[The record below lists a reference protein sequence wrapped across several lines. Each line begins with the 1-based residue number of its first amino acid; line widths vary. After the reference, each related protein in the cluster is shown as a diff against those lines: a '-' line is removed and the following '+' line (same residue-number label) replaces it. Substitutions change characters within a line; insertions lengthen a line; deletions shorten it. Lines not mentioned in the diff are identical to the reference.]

1 MCNHYRKGQK
11 VIEWTQVH
19 LGGVKIAGA
28 LGEIAEHT
36 YPKYPA
42 PIVMQQA
49 GERSLLSK
57 SWGIPIT
64 IKGAKKAVTKPVTNA
79 RNDKLSGFTWRYA
92 TAERRCLIPATGYYE
107 PGLGPVGA
115 KGEILFTV
123 KDRPVFFFAG
133 LWEGDA
139 FTLVTTE
146 PNEFVARFHDRMPV
160 VLADAD
166 ADEWLGDQPLPA
178 DRLAALCR
186 GLPPEALLHDELP
199 PKLKVTRPE
208 KKGACAE
215 SSLPPIPPTLPP
227 PQAAQGEFF

>member
-11 VIEWTQVH
+11 VIEWTQVR
-19 LGGVKIAGA
+19 LGGVNVAAA

-42 PIVMQQA
+42 PIVIQQA
-49 GERSLLSK
+49 GGRTLLSK
-57 SWGIPIT
+57 TWGIPIT
-64 IKGAKKAVTKPVTNA
+64 IKGAKGQPIVKPVTNA

-92 TAERRCLIPATGYYE
+92 AAERRCLIPATGYFE
-107 PGLGPVGA
+107 PGLGPAGA

-123 KDRPVFFFAG
+123 KERPVFFFAG

-139 FTLVTTE
+139 FTMVTTE

-160 VLADAD
+160 VLGDEDAV
-166 ADEWLGDQPLPA
+166 AWLGDQPLPS

-186 GLPPEALLHDELP
+186 GLPAEALLHDELP
-199 PKLKVTRPE
+199 PKLKIVRPGKE
-208 KKGACAE
+208 
-215 SSLPPIPPTLPP
+215 PP
-227 PQAAQGEFF
+227 PSDQPSLL